1 MAFSKKLTDILTDAA
16 DVARADGADMFTF
29 LMKKKSEHMVE
40 ATSIGNSDDPVTMF
54 CVVSTLLDAIAMATG
69 MTKKQILK
77 TINKEIKTT
86 VKAQKRGKCGRDL
99 ADFD

>member
-29 LMKKKSEHMVE
+29 LMKGKNEHALE
-40 ATSIGNSDDPVTMF
+40 ATSIGNTDDPVIMF
-54 CVVSTLLDAIAMATG
+54 CVVSTLLDAISMATG
-69 MTKKQILK
+69 MSRRKILK

-86 VKAQKRGKCGRDL
+86 VKAQKRGKCGRDI